1 MNTYEKFLQ
10 LHHQKEPLLI
20 ANAWNVKSARVIE
33 KNGYDAIGTSS
44 GAISD
49 SLGYA
54 DGENI
59 PFTELL
65 YILQRIRASISIPL
79 SVDLER
85 GYTDNL
91 TQLNENIQKLL
102 DIGVAGINL
111 EDAQGEDLYLK
122 KLTSIKNY
130 LEKSGQKLFI
140 NARIDAFLLKLP
152 SPLETTLK
160 RAQLYQNAG
169 ADGLFVTGIQDTDI
183 IKKITSATPLPV
195 NVVGVPNLSSID
207 TLAECGI
214 RRISMAVFLYRST
227 YNHMESIAKK
237 IRSENS
243 LAPLF

>member
-10 LHHQKEPLLI
+10 LHNRKEPLLI
-20 ANAWNVKSARVIE
+20 ANAWNAKSAQIIE

-44 GAISD
+44 GAIAD
-49 SLGYA
+49 SLGYP
-54 DGENI
+54 DGEKI

-65 YILQRIRASISIPL
+65 YILQRIRSSTSIPL

-85 GYTDNL
+85 GYTDNFND
-91 TQLNENIQKLL
+91 LNENIQKLL

-122 KLTSIKNY
+122 KLTSIKSY
-130 LEKSGQKLFI
+130 LERSGQKLFI

-183 IKKITSATPLPV
+183 IKKITSATSLPV

-207 TLAECGI
+207 TLVECGI
-214 RRISMAVFLYRST
+214 RRISMAVFLYRSA
-227 YNHMESIAKK
+227 YNHMENVAKK

-243 LAPLF
+243 LAPLY